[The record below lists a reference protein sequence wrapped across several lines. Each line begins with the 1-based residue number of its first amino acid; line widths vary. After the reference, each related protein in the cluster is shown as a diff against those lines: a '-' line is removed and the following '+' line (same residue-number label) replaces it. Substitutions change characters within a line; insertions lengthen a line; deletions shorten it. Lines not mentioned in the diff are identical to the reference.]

1 MVVKLPMV
9 LEAGYPNTTGFRKVV
24 KATVLI
30 KKKEGISDENFIKH
44 YNNVHAQLAAPVL
57 QRHKIISY
65 SLVRFS
71 VTTAIPAIPSLVLI
85 ERRRI
90 ISQETEQSCKTS

>member
-1 MVVKLPMV
+1 MV

-24 KATVLI
+24 KATVLV
-30 KKKEGISDENFIKH
+30 KKKEGISDEDFIKH

-65 SLVRFS
+65 SLVRLS
-71 VTTAIPAIPSLVLI
+71 TIIAIPTTPFHW
-85 ERRRI
+85 R
-90 ISQETEQSCKTS
+90 